1 MSKHK
6 SHPLVDRTE
15 PNFLEETFPYSLPPL
30 IRFDG
35 PMIEQ
40 IDGKTVK
47 FDPATVQSRDIF
59 ITDTTFRDGQQARP
73 PYTADQ
79 MVRIYDL
86 MAKLGG
92 PHGVIRQ
99 TEFFLYT
106 SNDRNTLERCRELGH
121 RYPECTGWIRANKGD
136 FRLVKEAGLKET
148 GMLTSCSDYHIFQKL
163 KFKSLQECM
172 DAYCGVVEEAFAAG
186 VRRAAIWKT
195 SRGPTSMASCSP
207 SASG

>member
-30 IRFDG
+30 IQFDG
-35 PMIEQ
+35 PMVEY
-40 IDGKTVK
+40 IDGKAVK
-47 FDPATVQSRDIF
+47 FDPAEVKTRDIF

-106 SNDRNTLERCRELGH
+106 SNDRHTLDRCRELGH

-136 FRLVKEAGLKET
+136 FRLV
-148 GMLTSCSDYHIFQKL
+148 
-163 KFKSLQECM
+163 
-172 DAYCGVVEEAFAAG
+172 
-186 VRRAAIWKT
+186 RRRQA
-195 SRGPTSMASCSP
+195 
-207 SASG
+207 